1 MLTIYGYLILFRH
14 LIFYFFIMLFY
25 GLFFLIYDYKMNDT
39 IETNIVLLLRQI
51 VRAIELDSKKLST
64 QFNTTPAQ
72 LLALRGLL
80 KADSRTL
87 AGLAEEVGLSSST
100 MVGVVDRLEKKGL
113 LVRNRAVIDRRAV
126 NIIITDAGK
135 NYLKNSPKLLQD
147 RLVSRLSTIDDSQ
160 KTVILE
166 SLEKVSMILD
176 AEDIDAS
183 PVLDSGG
190 LV

>member
-1 MLTIYGYLILFRH
+1 
-14 LIFYFFIMLFY
+14 MLFY

>member
-1 MLTIYGYLILFRH
+1 MIDNAEI
-14 LIFYFFIMLFY
+14 
-25 GLFFLIYDYKMNDT
+25 
-39 IETNIVLLLRQI
+39 NIVLLLRKI
-51 VRAIELDSKKLST
+51 IRAIELDSRKLST

-80 KADSRTL
+80 ESDNRTL
-87 AGLAEEVGLSSST
+87 ADLAKEVGLSSST

-113 LVRNRAVIDRRAV
+113 IVRNRALTDRRNV
-126 NIIITDAGK
+126 NILITNAGK
-135 NYLKNSPKLLQD
+135 DYLTNSPKLLQD
-147 RLVSRLSTIDDSQ
+147 RLIKRLSEISLDERTSISDA
-160 KTVILE
+160 
-166 SLEKVSMILD
+166 LEKISAILD